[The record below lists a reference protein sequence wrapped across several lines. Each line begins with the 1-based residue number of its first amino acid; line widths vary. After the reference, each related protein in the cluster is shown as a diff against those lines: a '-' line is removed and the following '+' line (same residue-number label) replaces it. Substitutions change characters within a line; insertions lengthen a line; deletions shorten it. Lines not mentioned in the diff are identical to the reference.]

1 MSLSYLTLLLE
12 ECLQHMFEKLQFD
25 AQQVSGDWKY
35 LMILIASPALVT
47 ITMGLISYFSTLI
60 SHGQVMMSVRVILLA
75 LLSLS
80 LSAYT

>member
-1 MSLSYLTLLLE
+1 
-12 ECLQHMFEKLQFD
+12 
-25 AQQVSGDWKY
+25 
-35 LMILIASPALVT
+35 MILIASQALVT

-80 LSAYT
+80 PPTPDAPGDRHHNVMYYYRD